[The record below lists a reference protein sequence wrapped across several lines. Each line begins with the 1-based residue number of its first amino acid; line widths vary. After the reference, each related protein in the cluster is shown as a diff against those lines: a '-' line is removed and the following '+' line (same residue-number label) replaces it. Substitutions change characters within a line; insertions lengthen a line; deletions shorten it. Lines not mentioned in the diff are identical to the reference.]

1 MKKNVPIHEMIG
13 RCLTHKSEEI
23 MKTDLRV
30 KCPKCLS
37 EFVLESAHVSAQFE
51 ESIRKDLSAEIQRRE
66 EELILQRQE
75 FNSLS
80 TQFQKERED
89 FTSLI
94 DQQVKEQVKSREE
107 FLRDSIH
114 RQVQEEKE
122 AQLAELEGELK
133 RKSGQ
138 LIELNQTKAKL
149 QQLSREMEEKE
160 AAIHLKME
168 TELSDR
174 LSEMKSS
181 VKRQIEL
188 EAELKLKEKQN
199 VIDSLKQKLEDAAQ
213 RIDQGSM
220 QMQGEM
226 LELTAEEILRDANPT
241 DLIEEIKKGQN
252 GFDCR
257 QSVQFNG
264 KEIASI
270 GYEVKNTKAWSD
282 SFIDKIKSD
291 NLTTKCD
298 ILVIVSKSTPKM
310 QGQRFKLING
320 VWITSIHYLADLSS
334 LLRFGLLKVHEQRIT
349 QQNGD
354 TKAHLLYAFLTSS
367 ECQSLFNSMMD
378 GLKRLEEMNDDEEK
392 KLQALFKKRKKQ
404 LEQLMS
410 HFISYYGTMKGISND
425 SIQDIDFLEFK
436 QAS

>member
-1 MKKNVPIHEMIG
+1 MRMIWL
-13 RCLTHKSEEI
+13 CLIWPQSFCFLVLNTEEI
-23 MKTDLRV
+23 MKNLTV
-30 KCPKCLS
+30 KCPKCTS

-66 EELILQRQE
+66 EELSLQRQE

-80 TQFQKERED
+80 QEFKKEKED
-89 FTSLI
+89 FSSLI
-94 DQQVKEQVKSREE
+94 DQKVREQMKSREE
-107 FLRDSIH
+107 FLKDSIYK
-114 RQVQEEKE
+114 QVQEEKD

-168 TELSDR
+168 TELSNR

-188 EAELKLKEKQN
+188 ESELKLKEKQN
-199 VIDSLKQKLEDAAQ
+199 VIDSLKKKLEDAAQ
-213 RIDQGSM
+213 RIEQGSI
-220 QMQGEM
+220 QKGEM
-226 LELTAEEILRDANPT
+226 MELTVEEILRKANPT
-241 DLIEEIKKGQN
+241 DLIEEIKKGQS

-264 KEIASI
+264 KEIGSI
-270 GYEVKNTKAWSD
+270 GYEVKNTKSWSD
-282 SFIDKIKSD
+282 GFIDKIKSD
-291 NLTTKCD
+291 NLTAKCD
-298 ILVIVSKSTPKM
+298 MLVIVSKSTPEM
-310 QGQRFKLING
+310 DGQKFKLING
-320 VWITSIHYLADLSS
+320 VWITSIHFLSELSS

-349 QQNGD
+349 QHNGD

-367 ECQSLFNSMMD
+367 ECVSLFNSMMD
-378 GLKRLEEMNDDEEK
+378 GLKKIEEMNDEEER

-404 LEQLMS
+404 LELLLNN
-410 HFISYYGTMKGISND
+410 FISYYGTMKGISDD

-436 QAS
+436 KAS